1 MMSKNLK
8 KMTIITI
15 ALIAINIC
23 LIVINVVMIDTVI
36 KEHLN
41 NVSSEDT
48 SVIATASNSLNE
60 EEKPLF
66 EASSLEQRESP
77 EVNDSQIQPT
87 LSFTLDLPKIENE
100 GEDAPPLL
108 MASSDGRYAIG
119 VFDGMGGA
127 GAEVY
132 QEDNQEHKGAYFA
145 SRTVKDI
152 VERFVQDS
160 NAYDNGPEALSNS
173 MKEIIK
179 DGLLKKRESL
189 KGSQSLLVSK
199 MVKTLPTTMAVSF
212 ISNKEDKWRIQV
224 FWAGDSRV
232 YLLTPNTGLSQLTK
246 DDLSIEQDPFQN
258 LYNDSSLNNM
268 VNLSQDFTINYK
280 EYEAKFPCIVLAASD
295 GCFGY
300 LPSPMH
306 FEGLLLETMFA
317 SNSIYEWKLMLTEKL
332 KEVACDDCTMSLISN
347 LTEYDTLKNSF
358 NKRYQ
363 FLSQEM
369 SVIDDEIREATNNNE
384 KNGNVTKEI
393 LEKHWNTYKTTN
405 YLF

>member
-1 MMSKNLK
+1 M
-8 KMTIITI
+8 IIISI
-15 ALIAINIC
+15 ALVVINIC
-23 LIVINVVMIDTVI
+23 LIVINVVMIETVI
-36 KEHLN
+36 KECSN

-48 SVIATASNSLNE
+48 SAITTASQTITDKE
-60 EEKPLF
+60 EPLF
-66 EASSLEQRESP
+66 EAPSLEQRESP
-77 EVNDSQIQPT
+77 ETNDDQLHPL
-87 LSFTLDLPKIENE
+87 LSFTLDIPKIENE

-108 MASSDGRYAIG
+108 ILSENGCAIG

-132 QEDNQEHKGAYFA
+132 QEVDQKHTGAYFA
-145 SRTVKDI
+145 SRAVKDI
-152 VERFVQDS
+152 VERFVQDC
-160 NAYDNGPEALSNS
+160 NACDENPETLSNS

-179 DGLLKKRESL
+179 DGLQKKREVL

-199 MVKTLPTTMAVSF
+199 MVKTLPTTMAISF
-212 ISNKEDKWRIQV
+212 ISNKEDKWNIRV
-224 FWAGDSRV
+224 FWAGDSRI
-232 YLLTPNTGLSQLTK
+232 YLLTPNTGLSQLSK

-268 VNLSQDFTINYK
+268 VNLSQDFTINCK
-280 EYEAKFPCIVLAASD
+280 EYEEKLPCIVLAATD

-306 FEGLLLETMFA
+306 FEDLLLKTMYA
-317 SNSIYEWKLMLTEKL
+317 SNSINEWKLMLTKKL

-347 LTEYDTLKNSF
+347 LTEYDTLKSSF

-369 SVIDDEIREATNNNE
+369 RDIDDEIMEANSINE
-384 KNGNVTKEI
+384 ENRNVTKEI

>member
-1 MMSKNLK
+1 
-8 KMTIITI
+8 
-15 ALIAINIC
+15 
-23 LIVINVVMIDTVI
+23 MIGTVI
-36 KEHLN
+36 KEYPN
-41 NVSSEDT
+41 NISSEDT
-48 SVIATASNSLNE
+48 TVITTTPETLCDKE
-60 EEKPLF
+60 EPLF

-77 EVNDSQIQPT
+77 DVNDNQHHPL

-108 MASSDGRYAIG
+108 TSSENRCAIG

-132 QEDNQEHKGAYFA
+132 QEVDQKHTGAYFA

-152 VERFVQDS
+152 VEQFVQDS
-160 NAYDNGPEALSNS
+160 NVYDNGPEALSNS

-179 DGLLKKRESL
+179 DGLQKKRETL
-189 KGSQSLLVSK
+189 KGSQTLLVSK
-199 MVKTLPTTMAVSF
+199 MVKTLPTTMAISF
-212 ISNKEDKWRIQV
+212 ISNKEDKWNIQV

-232 YLLTPNTGLSQLTK
+232 YLLTPNTVTK

-258 LYNDSSLNNM
+258 LYNDSSLSNM

-280 EYEAKFPCIVLAASD
+280 EYEAKLPCVVLAATD

-306 FEGLLLETMFA
+306 FEELLLETMFL
-317 SNSIYEWKLMLTEKL
+317 SNSINEWELMLTEKL

-369 SVIDDEIREATNNNE
+369 RDIDDEIREATKNE
-384 KNGNVTKEI
+384 ENRNVTKEI
-393 LEKHWNTYKTTN
+393 LEKHWNAYKTTN

>member
-1 MMSKNLK
+1 M
-8 KMTIITI
+8 IAITI

-23 LIVINVVMIDTVI
+23 LIVINIVMISTVI
-36 KEHLN
+36 KEYSN
-41 NVSSEDT
+41 NISPEDT
-48 SVIATASNSLNE
+48 TVVTTASQTMTEKE
-60 EEKPLF
+60 EPLF
-66 EASSLEQRESP
+66 EASSLGQRESP
-77 EVNDSQIQPT
+77 EANDSQPHPII
-87 LSFTLDLPKIENE
+87 SFTLDLPKIENE
-100 GEDAPPLL
+100 GDDALPLL
-108 MASSDGRYAIG
+108 VASEFGFAIG

-132 QEDNQEHKGAYFA
+132 QEDDQKHKGAYFA

-152 VERFVQDS
+152 VERFVQEG
-160 NAYDNGPEALSNS
+160 NACDENPEALSNS

-179 DGLLKKRESL
+179 DGLQKKREAL

-199 MVKTLPTTMAVSF
+199 MVKTLPTTMAISF
-212 ISNKEDKWRIQV
+212 ISNNEDKWNIRV

-268 VNLSQDFTINYK
+268 VNLSQDFTINCK
-280 EYEAKFPCIVLAASD
+280 EYEAELPCIVIAATD

-306 FEGLLLETMFA
+306 FENLLLETMYA
-317 SNSIYEWKLMLTEKL
+317 SNSINEWKLMLTEKL
-332 KEVACDDCTMSLISN
+332 KEVASDDCTMSLISN
-347 LTEYDTLKNSF
+347 LTEYDTLKSSF

-369 SVIDDEIREATNNNE
+369 RDIDDEIKEANSINE
-384 KNGNVTKEI
+384 ENRNVTKEI
-393 LEKHWNTYKTTN
+393 LEKHWDTYKTTN
-405 YLF
+405 YLFKI